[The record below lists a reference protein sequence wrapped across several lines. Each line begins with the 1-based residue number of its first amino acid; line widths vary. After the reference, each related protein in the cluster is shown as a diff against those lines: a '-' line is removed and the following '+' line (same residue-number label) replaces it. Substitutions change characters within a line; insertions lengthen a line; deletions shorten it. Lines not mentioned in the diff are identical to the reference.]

1 MRLFIQ
7 LLFFFYVVMI
17 ISFYYGWKKIQPFNL
32 EAKSTNLTVSVVVAV
47 RNEEENINYLI
58 KNLKSQDYNSTLFDI
73 IIIDD
78 HSIDN
83 TLEILKNE
91 KIECSNLKIS
101 SLEKGYIGK
110 KQAILKA
117 VKLSSSDII
126 LTTDADCKFSN
137 SWISNMVNKFS
148 NSDINLI
155 SGPVAYHLE
164 DNVFGNMQ
172 SLEFLSLVG
181 SGASCI
187 GLNKPIFCNAANMAY
202 RRDVFLEVNDYK
214 KNNVFSG
221 DDVFLL
227 HQIKNKYKGSTLFL
241 KSFESIVYTTPLS
254 NVKDF
259 INQRIRWASKSNSYK
274 DFDSIIVALLVF
286 LINLSLV
293 MLLLFSPFS
302 FFYFEYFISF
312 FIVKLF
318 CDYIFLKPILLFF
331 KKNDL
336 IKLIFP
342 LQIIY
347 PFYITLITV
356 LSNLFS
362 FNWKGRIQKK

>member
-1 MRLFIQ
+1 
-7 LLFFFYVVMI
+7 MI

-32 EAKSTNLTVSVVVAV
+32 EVRSKNLTVSVIVAV
-47 RNEEENINYLI
+47 RNEEDNIIRLI
-58 KNLKSQDYNSTLFDI
+58 QNLKSQDYNPSLFDI
-73 IIIDD
+73 IIIND

-83 TLEILKNE
+83 SLEILKNE
-91 KIECSNLKIS
+91 KLKCSNLKIS
-101 SLEKGYIGK
+101 SLEKKYIGK
-110 KQAILKA
+110 KQAILKG

-164 DNVFGNMQ
+164 DNTFANMQ

-181 SGASCI
+181 SGAACI
-187 GLNKPIFCNAANMAY
+187 GLNKPVFCNAANMAY
-202 RRDVFLEVNDYK
+202 RRDVFLEVNDYEN
-214 KNNVFSG
+214 NNVFSG

-227 HQIKNKYKGSTLFL
+227 HHIKNKYKGSILFL
-241 KSFESIVYTTPLS
+241 KSFESIVYTKPLS
-254 NVKDF
+254 NIKDF
-259 INQRIRWASKSNSYK
+259 INQRIRWAAKSSSYK
-274 DFDSIIVALLVF
+274 DFDTIFVALLIF
-286 LINLSLV
+286 LSNTSLV
-293 MLLLFSPFS
+293 LLLLLSPFS
-302 FFYFEYFISF
+302 FFYFKYFILF
-312 FIVKLF
+312 FLIKLV
-318 CDYIFLKPILLFF
+318 CDYIFLKPVLVFF

-347 PFYITLITV
+347 PFYITLIT
-356 LSNLFS
+356 LFSNLFS
-362 FNWKGRIQKK
+362 FSWKGRTQKK

>member
-1 MRLFIQ
+1 MIFIQ
-7 LLFFFYVVMI
+7 LLFFLYVGMI
-17 ISFYYGWKKIQPFNL
+17 ISFYYGWKKIEPFHL
-32 EAKSTNLTVSVVVAV
+32 EVGAKNLTVSIVGAV
-47 RNEEENINYLI
+47 RNEEENINSLI

-91 KIECSNLKIS
+91 KIKCSNLKIS
-101 SLEKGYIGK
+101 SLEKGVIGK
-110 KQAILKA
+110 KQAILKG

-148 NSDINLI
+148 NIDVNLI

-164 DNVFGNMQ
+164 DTIFAKMQ

-181 SGASCI
+181 SGAACI

-202 RRDVFLEVNDYK
+202 RRHVFLEVNDYK
-214 KNNVFSG
+214 NNNVFSG

-227 HQIKNKYKGSTLFL
+227 HKIKNKYNGSILFL
-241 KSFESIVYTTPLS
+241 KSFESIVYTSPQS
-254 NVKDF
+254 NIKDF

-274 DFDSIIVALLVF
+274 DFDSIVVAFLVF
-286 LINLSLV
+286 LVNLSLV
-293 MLLLFSPFS
+293 MLLLLSPFS
-302 FFYFEYFISF
+302 FFYFKYFILF
-312 FIVKLF
+312 FLIKLF
-318 CDYIFLKPILLFF
+318 CDYIFLKPILGFF

-347 PFYITLITV
+347 PFYITFITV

>member
-1 MRLFIQ
+1 MMIFIQ
-7 LLFFFYVVMI
+7 LLFFFYVGMI
-17 ISFYYGWKKIQPFNL
+17 ISFYCGWKKIEPFNL
-32 EAKSTNLTVSVVVAV
+32 EVGSKNLTVSIVVAV
-47 RNEEENINYLI
+47 RNEEENINSLV
-58 KNLKSQDYNSTLFDI
+58 KNLKSQDYNASLFDI

-101 SLEKGYIGK
+101 SLEKGVIGK
-110 KQAILKA
+110 KQAILKG

-148 NSDINLI
+148 NIDVNLI

-164 DNVFGNMQ
+164 DTIFAKMQ

-181 SGASCI
+181 SGAACV

-202 RRDVFLEVNDYK
+202 RRNVFLEVNDYK
-214 KNNVFSG
+214 NNNVFSG

-227 HQIKNKYKGSTLFL
+227 HKIKNKYNGSTLFL
-241 KSFESIVYTTPLS
+241 KSFESIVYTSPLS

-274 DFDSIIVALLVF
+274 DFDSIIVAILVF
-286 LINLSLV
+286 LVNFSLV
-293 MLLLFSPFS
+293 MLLLLSPFS
-302 FFYFEYFISF
+302 FFYFKYFILF
-312 FIVKLF
+312 FLLKLF
-318 CDYIFLKPILLFF
+318 CDYIFLKPILGFL

-347 PFYITLITV
+347 PFYITLIAV

>member
-1 MRLFIQ
+1 MIFIQ
-7 LLFFFYVVMI
+7 LLFFFYVGMI
-17 ISFYYGWKKIQPFNL
+17 ISFYYGWKKIEPFNL
-32 EAKSTNLTVSVVVAV
+32 EVGSKNLTVSIVVAV
-47 RNEEENINYLI
+47 RNEEENINSLV
-58 KNLKSQDYNSTLFDI
+58 KNLKSQDYNASLFDI

-101 SLEKGYIGK
+101 SLEKGVIGK
-110 KQAILKA
+110 KQAILKG

-148 NSDINLI
+148 NIDVNLI

-164 DNVFGNMQ
+164 DTIFAKMQ

-181 SGASCI
+181 SGAACV

-202 RRDVFLEVNDYK
+202 RRNIFLEVNDYK
-214 KNNVFSG
+214 NNNVFSG

-227 HQIKNKYKGSTLFL
+227 HKIKNKYNGSTLFL
-241 KSFESIVYTTPLS
+241 KSFESIVYTSPLS

-259 INQRIRWASKSNSYK
+259 INQRIRWASKSNSYN
-274 DFDSIIVALLVF
+274 DFDSIIVAILVF
-286 LINLSLV
+286 LVNFSLV
-293 MLLLFSPFS
+293 MLLLLSPFS
-302 FFYFEYFISF
+302 FFYFKYFILF
-312 FIVKLF
+312 FLLKLF
-318 CDYIFLKPILLFF
+318 CDYIFLKPILGFF

-336 IKLIFP
+336 INLIFP

>member
-1 MRLFIQ
+1 MLFIQ

-32 EAKSTNLTVSVVVAV
+32 EVRSTNLTVSVVVAV
-47 RNEEENINYLI
+47 RNEEENINSLI

-91 KIECSNLKIS
+91 KKGCSNLKIS

-148 NSDINLI
+148 SSDINLI

-164 DNVFGNMQ
+164 NNVFGNMQ

-187 GLNKPIFCNAANMAY
+187 GLNKPVFCNAAN
-202 RRDVFLEVNDYK
+202 
-214 KNNVFSG
+214 
-221 DDVFLL
+221 
-227 HQIKNKYKGSTLFL
+227 
-241 KSFESIVYTTPLS
+241 
-254 NVKDF
+254 
-259 INQRIRWASKSNSYK
+259 
-274 DFDSIIVALLVF
+274 
-286 LINLSLV
+286 LSL
-293 MLLLFSPFS
+293 
-302 FFYFEYFISF
+302 IH
-312 FIVKLF
+312 I
-318 CDYIFLKPILLFF
+318 
-331 KKNDL
+331 
-336 IKLIFP
+336 
-342 LQIIY
+342 
-347 PFYITLITV
+347 
-356 LSNLFS
+356 
-362 FNWKGRIQKK
+362 

>member
-1 MRLFIQ
+1 
-7 LLFFFYVVMI
+7 
-17 ISFYYGWKKIQPFNL
+17 
-32 EAKSTNLTVSVVVAV
+32 
-47 RNEEENINYLI
+47 
-58 KNLKSQDYNSTLFDI
+58 
-73 IIIDD
+73 
-78 HSIDN
+78 
-83 TLEILKNE
+83 
-91 KIECSNLKIS
+91 
-101 SLEKGYIGK
+101 
-110 KQAILKA
+110 
-117 VKLSSSDII
+117 
-126 LTTDADCKFSN
+126 FSN

-148 NSDINLI
+148 SSDINLI

-164 DNVFGNMQ
+164 DSIFGNMQ

-241 KSFESIVYTTPLS
+241 KSFESIVYTTPQS

-286 LINLSLV
+286 LTNLSLV
-293 MLLLFSPFS
+293 MLLLLSPFS
-302 FFYFEYFISF
+302 FLDFEYFILF
-312 FIVKLF
+312 FLVKLF
-318 CDYIFLKPILLFF
+318 CDYIYLKPILVFF
-331 KKNDL
+331 EKNEL

>member
-1 MRLFIQ
+1 MIFIQ
-7 LLFFFYVVMI
+7 LLFFLYVGMI
-17 ISFYYGWKKIQPFNL
+17 ISFYYGWKKIEPFHL
-32 EAKSTNLTVSVVVAV
+32 EVGSKNLTVSIVVAV
-47 RNEEENINYLI
+47 RNEEENINSLV
-58 KNLKSQDYNSTLFDI
+58 KNLKSQDYNSSLFDI

-91 KIECSNLKIS
+91 KIKCSNLKIS
-101 SLEKGYIGK
+101 SLEKGVIGK

-148 NSDINLI
+148 NIDVNLI

-164 DNVFGNMQ
+164 DTIFAKMQ
-172 SLEFLSLVG
+172 SSEFLSLVG
-181 SGASCI
+181 SGAACI

-202 RRDVFLEVNDYK
+202 RRNVFLEVNDYK
-214 KNNVFSG
+214 NNNVFSG

-227 HQIKNKYKGSTLFL
+227 HKIKNKYNGSILFL
-241 KSFESIVYTTPLS
+241 KSFESIVYTSPQS
-254 NVKDF
+254 NIKDF

-274 DFDSIIVALLVF
+274 DFDSIVVAFLVF
-286 LINLSLV
+286 LVNLSLV
-293 MLLLFSPFS
+293 MLLLLSPFS
-302 FFYFEYFISF
+302 FFYFKYFILF
-312 FIVKLF
+312 FLIKLF
-318 CDYIFLKPILLFF
+318 CDYIFLKPILGFF

>member
-1 MRLFIQ
+1 MIFIQ
-7 LLFFFYVVMI
+7 LLFFFYVGMI
-17 ISFYYGWKKIQPFNL
+17 ISFYYGWKKIEPFNL
-32 EAKSTNLTVSVVVAV
+32 EVGSKNLTVSIVVAV
-47 RNEEENINYLI
+47 RNEEENINSLV
-58 KNLKSQDYNSTLFDI
+58 KNLKSQDYNASLFDI

-101 SLEKGYIGK
+101 SLEKGVIGK
-110 KQAILKA
+110 KQAILKG

-148 NSDINLI
+148 NIDVNLI

-164 DNVFGNMQ
+164 DTIFAKMQ

-181 SGASCI
+181 SGAACV

-202 RRDVFLEVNDYK
+202 RRNIFLEVNDYK
-214 KNNVFSG
+214 NNNVFSG

-227 HQIKNKYKGSTLFL
+227 HKIKNKYNGSTLFL
-241 KSFESIVYTTPLS
+241 KSFESIVYTSPLS
-254 NVKDF
+254 NFKDF
-259 INQRIRWASKSNSYK
+259 IYQRIRWASKSNSYK
-274 DFDSIIVALLVF
+274 DFDSIVVAFLVF
-286 LINLSLV
+286 LVNFSLV
-293 MLLLFSPFS
+293 MLLLLSPFS
-302 FFYFEYFISF
+302 FFYFKYFILF
-312 FIVKLF
+312 FLLKLF
-318 CDYIFLKPILLFF
+318 CDYIFLKPILGFF

-347 PFYITLITV
+347 PFYITLIAV